1 MAVAGQVEA
10 ALVMAFIVF
19 GAWAGL
25 ARIEPDPAIRA
36 RTGGLAGIA
45 GVALAGALLGLALRP
60 GPGPMGWVPAVFTA
74 QLAVAAWIDRQTTW
88 VPDPVGIGLCLVAA
102 LAVAAE
108 PAAPLNRLLADR
120 GLGAPPLVFGL
131 AWLAAILGW
140 GAGLAAWRL
149 QTALG
154 GGWLTPPDLVAF
166 LLPLAVFGP
175 GGAAAAAYALTGL
188 LALGT
193 LHLAPLRRALVH
205 PAAAAEGAR
214 DLGLEGGVPVPALML
229 VLPALAAVYL
239 LGG

>member
-1 MAVAGQVEA
+1 MAAAGQVEA

-45 GVALAGALLGLALRP
+45 GVALVAGALGLALRP
-60 GPGPMGWVPAVFTA
+60 ETGPMPWVPAVFAA

-88 VPDPVGIGLCLVAA
+88 VPDPVGVGLCLVAA

-108 PAAPLNRLLADR
+108 PTAPLNRLLADR

-140 GAGLAAWRL
+140 GAGLAAWHA
-149 QTALG
+149 QAALG
-154 GGWLTPPDLVAF
+154 RGWLTPPDLVAF
-166 LLPLAVFGP
+166 LLPLVVLGAS
-175 GGAAAAAYALTGL
+175 GAAAAAYALTGL
-188 LALGT
+188 LALGAMRF
-193 LHLAPLRRALVH
+193 APLRRALVH
-205 PAAAAEGAR
+205 PSAAAEGAR

-229 VLPALAAVYL
+229 VLPALALVYL
-239 LGG
+239 VGG

>member
-1 MAVAGQVEA
+1 MAHVEA

-36 RTGGLAGIA
+36 RTGGLAGITA
-45 GVALAGALLGLALRP
+45 VALAAGALGLALRP
-60 GPGPMGWVPAVFTA
+60 QAGPMPWVPAVFTA

-88 VPDPVGIGLCLVAA
+88 VPDPVGVGLCLVAA

-108 PAAPLNRLLADR
+108 PATSPHRLLAHW
-120 GLGAPPLVFGL
+120 GGVSPPLAFGL
-131 AWLAAILGW
+131 AWIAALLAWL
-140 GAGLAAWRL
+140 AGLAAWRV
-149 QTALG
+149 QTAFG
-154 GGWLTPPDLVAF
+154 SGWFTPPDLVAF
-166 LLPLAVFGP
+166 LLPLAVFGASGP
-175 GGAAAAAYALTGL
+175 AAVSYALTGL
-188 LALGT
+188 LALGA
-193 LHLAPLRRALVH
+193 LKLAPLRRVLVH

-214 DLGLEGGVPVPALML
+214 DLGLEGGVPVPALMM